1 MKVNIIYETELE
13 PALLGLGFSYG
24 ITSGLSYN
32 EFNNDRETVKKMFKV
47 SKTLYLKGDG
57 HNKFLES
64 IGVYLDIT
72 APRYW
77 WQQFDTYR
85 VGVTKQSESTMHTL
99 YTHPLEQSDFE
110 QNISEPTLE
119 KLNFYISHRMFEEL
133 KNEMP
138 EGFLQRRA
146 ICTNYKVLRHIIKQR
161 EIHKLKQWKFFCE
174 EVTKQ
179 AKYPYLDD
187 LK

>member
-32 EFNNDRETVKKMFKV
+32 EFNNDREVVKKMFKV

-77 WQQFDTYR
+77 WQEFDTYR
-85 VGVTKQSESTMHTL
+85 VGVTKQSESTIHTITQTKFTKENFSHYIPEIVL
-99 YTHPLEQSDFE
+99 TRLNFLASEREFE
-110 QNISEPTLE
+110 QL
-119 KLNFYISHRMFEEL
+119 KAEL
-133 KNEMP
+133 P
-138 EGFLQRRA
+138 EGFLQRRVV
-146 ICTNYKVLRHIIKQR
+146 CCNYKVLRHVITQR
-161 EIHKLKQWKFFCE
+161 HNHKLKEWRVFCD
-174 EVTKQ
+174 EVTRQ
-179 AKYPYLDD
+179 VKYPYLDD